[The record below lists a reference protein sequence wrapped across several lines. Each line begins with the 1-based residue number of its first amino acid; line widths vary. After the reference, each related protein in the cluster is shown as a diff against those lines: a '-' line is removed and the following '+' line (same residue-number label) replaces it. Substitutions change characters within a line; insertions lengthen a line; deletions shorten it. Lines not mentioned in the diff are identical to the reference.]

1 MWFRNLIPYRLR
13 EGVAYDAE
21 VAESRLASLVFS
33 SCGPLESRRSGFVP
47 PLGPEA
53 PLAHAA
59 AGSLLLCL
67 QQEEKLLPA
76 SVVRE
81 TLDQRAQERED
92 AEGRKPSKRERGRMR
107 EEVVHDLLPRAFS
120 RYKRTWGYIDTETGY
135 LVVDAS
141 SDKQA
146 EHFVEQLREAWGDL
160 ALGPPETWMP
170 PSAVMTRWLAQQE
183 PPGDVELGDEVVL
196 EDPNAEGCEVR
207 VKRQDLTAGDIRA
220 HIDHGK
226 RVQRLAL
233 TYAERISGVLDTGLA
248 LRRLRFNDIVREQ
261 AGDRDA
267 ETEAEQLDADFA
279 LMALELRA
287 MLPRMLEWFGG
298 EEGVRHAA

>member
-1 MWFRNLIPYRLR
+1 MWFRNLLPYRLR

-21 VAESRLASLVFS
+21 VAEARLAALAFTPCGSL
-33 SCGPLESRRSGFVP
+33 EMHRSGFVP

-53 PLAHAA
+53 PLVHAA

-76 SVVRE
+76 SVIRE
-81 TLDQRAQERED
+81 ALDQRVQEREA
-92 AEGRKPSKRERGRMR
+92 AEGRKVRKRERDRLR
-107 EEVVHDLLPRAFS
+107 EEVVVDLLPRAFS
-120 RYKRTWGYIDTETGY
+120 RHKRTWGYIDTEAGF
-135 LVVDAS
+135 LVVDAGS
-141 SDKQA
+141 EKQA

-160 ALGPPETWMP
+160 PLAPPETQMGP
-170 PSAVMTRWLAQQE
+170 GTVMTRWLAQQE
-183 PPGDVELGDEVVL
+183 HPGDVELGEEAVL

-207 VKRQDLTAGDIRA
+207 VKRQDLTADEMRA
-220 HIDHGK
+220 HIDAGK
-226 RVQRLAL
+226 RVRRLAL
-233 TYAERISGVLDTGLA
+233 TYAERVSGVLDTDLG
-248 LRRLRFNDIVREQ
+248 LRRLRFGDVVREQ

-287 MLPRMLEWFGG
+287 LLPRLLEWFGG
-298 EEGVRHAA
+298 ERAA